1 MLTFK
6 SSVNFVQYFS
16 LFQSNLVVINV
27 HICFSSKS
35 LKWYFSKMCKI
46 TCSIEIC
53 LYDKNTKNIF

>member
-27 HICFSSKS
+27 HVCFSSKS
-35 LKWYFSKMCKI
+35 LKWYFSEMCKI
-46 TCSIEIC
+46 TCSIENM
-53 LYDKNTKNIF
+53 LV